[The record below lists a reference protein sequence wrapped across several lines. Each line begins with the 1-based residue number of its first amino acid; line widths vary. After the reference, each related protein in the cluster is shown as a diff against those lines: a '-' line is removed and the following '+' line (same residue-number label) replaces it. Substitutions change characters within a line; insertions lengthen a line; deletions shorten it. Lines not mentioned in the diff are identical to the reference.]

1 MCACMCVCLDVC
13 FTFSPAKEGWIIMQ
27 HFFSMEKIRGVT
39 NISDVQKLL
48 NSVGC
53 QGGRM
58 LCPKESKRGRQNGT
72 YANTYLLTDT
82 YIYSFKGNT

>member
-1 MCACMCVCLDVC
+1 M
-13 FTFSPAKEGWIIMQ
+13 T
-27 HFFSMEKIRGVT
+27 KIRGVT
-39 NISDVQKLL
+39 NISDVWKRL

-58 LCPKESKRGRQNGT
+58 LYAKERTRGRRNGM

-82 YIYSFKGNT
+82 HTYSFKGNT

>member
-1 MCACMCVCLDVC
+1 
-13 FTFSPAKEGWIIMQ
+13 MQ
-27 HFFSMEKIRGVT
+27 RIFFMAKIRDVT
-39 NISDVQKLL
+39 NINDVWKRF

-58 LCPKESKRGRQNGT
+58 LCPKERKRSRQNGT

-82 YIYSFKGNT
+82 YTYSFKGNT